1 MRIHTSRPAGI
12 SRTHLRRGKTARRG
26 CERPSHLITRQLIG
40 HVVLQIPIASSPPSG
55 PRLEYFLSGSSEL
68 QSVTIDHSPFKIGRC
83 ETSDL
88 RIDSAEVSR
97 EHAQISRR
105 GNIWMIRDLGSTN
118 GTQVNG
124 KRVRESFLSDGDILA
139 IAETEVA
146 FIATSIT
153 PLQRMATQPI
163 QTRPSTRPPALLPAE
178 IAHVRALTEATLW
191 QAIPLE
197 LASAVSLIDGQSE
210 ACFAHLPETAHIADH
225 ELGAFHAVSRH
236 YLELYRLRAIEM
248 AQTQATSSRL
258 YLSAEAGEFESPQ
271 SFFSQLLELQ
281 DRASIEVEF
290 GVSISLLHSVD
301 HGALDHF
308 CREVRKAER
317 SLAFVG
323 FQGSGNQISELAAHS
338 PEYLVLSEAML
349 KGVAPGSQ
357 PLRRLEQVLATCD
370 QRGVKAVLPHDAC
383 QNTIAQCRQLGY
395 ELALQTTTP
404 DERASRHK
412 PLVLVS

>member
-1 MRIHTSRPAGI
+1 VI
-12 SRTHLRRGKTARRG
+12 
-26 CERPSHLITRQLIG
+26 
-40 HVVLQIPIASSPPSG
+40 QIPIASSPPSG
-55 PRLEYFLSGSSEL
+55 PRLEFFLNGSSEL

-105 GNIWMIRDLGSTN
+105 GSIWTIRDLGSTN

-146 FIATSIT
+146 FIASSIT

-163 QTRPSTRPPALLPAE
+163 HTRPSTRPPALLAAE

-197 LASAVSLIDGQSE
+197 VATVVSLLNGQSE
-210 ACFAHLPETAHIADH
+210 ACFAHLPETARFTEH
-225 ELGAFHAVSRH
+225 EFGAFHAVGRH
-236 YLELYRLRAIEM
+236 YLELSRLRAIEM
-248 AQTQATSSRL
+248 VQTQAAPNRL
-258 YLSAEAGEFESPQ
+258 YLSAETGEFESSQP
-271 SFFSQLLELQ
+271 FFLQLEELQ
-281 DRASIEVEF
+281 DRASIELEI
-290 GVSISLLHSVD
+290 GVSISLQQNVD

-308 CREVRKAER
+308 CHEVRKAER

-323 FQGSGNQISELAAHS
+323 YQGSGNQVSEIAAHS
-338 PEYLVLSEAML
+338 PEYLVLSDAML

-370 QRGVKAVLPHDAC
+370 QRGVKPVLPHSAC
-383 QNTIAQCRQLGY
+383 QKTIAQCRQLGY
-395 ELALQTTTP
+395 QLAIQTTNH
-404 DERASRHK
+404 DENASRQN
-412 PLVLVS
+412 LAALVS